1 MNRTAIF
8 LSGAFL
14 IVVFGVGIVQ
24 AAVEVFHG
32 ERPQAL
38 DLFSSPPTEQH
49 LRTYE
54 KDLEKASWFA
64 QQLRPWVQYARFR
77 LFGDLGENSIPGRDG
92 WLFYRPDVEYLI
104 QPLPENNA
112 MEAIKAFHAGL
123 LARGIRLLVV
133 PVPGKPSSYP
143 EMLTGRVPADDDRVS
158 ANTFKTIQVLRE
170 AGVEVL
176 DLFPVLRGQVPE
188 TLLAAPTYLA
198 QDTHWSPAGMRRA
211 AEATAKRLAELG
223 WIAEGTMNYSLK
235 PVSIQRQGDV
245 LKMLQNPRI
254 ERGFAPQTVDCEQ
267 VVMPESGQP
276 CQDDPLSE
284 ALVLGDSF
292 LRIYERDEPGS
303 AGFISHLAHALH
315 RPMASIVNDGGASTL
330 VRQELARRPQLLE
343 GKKVVVWEFVERD
356 LRFGT
361 EGWQVVPLP
370 GTAGIP

>member
-1 MNRTAIF
+1 MNRAAIF
-8 LSGAFL
+8 LTGAFL
-14 IVVFGVGIVQ
+14 AVLFGVGIVQ
-24 AAVEVFHG
+24 AAVEVLHD

-38 DLFSSPPTEQH
+38 ELFSSRPTEQH

-64 QQLRPWVQYARFR
+64 QEIRPRVQFARFR
-77 LFGDLGENSIPGRDG
+77 LFGDLGEKAIPGRDG

-104 QPLPENNA
+104 QPLPGNNA
-112 MEAIKAFHAGL
+112 VEAIQAFHAGL
-123 LARGIRLLVV
+123 SERGIHLLVV

-143 EMLTGRVPADDDRVS
+143 EMLTGRALAYGDPVS
-158 ANTFKTIQVLRE
+158 ANTLQTIQMLRE
-170 AGVEVL
+170 AGIEVL
-176 DLFPVLRGQVPE
+176 DLFPVLRGLVPE
-188 TLLAAPTYLA
+188 GSPGDPTYLA

-211 AEATAKRLAELG
+211 AEATAKRLADLG
-223 WIAEGTMNYSLK
+223 WIAEGTMNYGLK

-245 LKMLQNPRI
+245 LRMLQNPRI
-254 ERGFAPQTVDCEQ
+254 ERAFAAQTVDCEQ

-276 CQDDPLSE
+276 YNDDPLSDV
-284 ALVLGDSF
+284 LVLGDSF

-370 GTAGIP
+370 GTAGTP